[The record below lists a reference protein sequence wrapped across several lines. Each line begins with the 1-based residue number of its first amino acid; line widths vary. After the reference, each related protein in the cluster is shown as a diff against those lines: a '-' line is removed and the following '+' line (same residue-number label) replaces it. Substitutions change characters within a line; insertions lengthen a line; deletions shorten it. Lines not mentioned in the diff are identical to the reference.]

1 MTRFDRNE
9 NSDMQHSRR
18 LRFQYTVHTNS
29 KFTWIANRKSSKMRK
44 ANQLNLRTMSLSHPI
59 QTQFEIK
66 NVEDSI
72 EHRVRLFHH
81 FFTAIAQR
89 APAGRLSGFHRHF
102 ELRLRQLVIF
112 TATTTA
118 IAIATVSKTT
128 TTTAST
134 DIVATSTTKR
144 LLLPRRESHRDI
156 HDEYQ
161 LLLLQLL
168 VLLLLVLPMLFL
180 PSPLRRTATTSKTYV
195 DDSQPVTVVF

>member
-1 MTRFDRNE
+1 
-9 NSDMQHSRR
+9 
-18 LRFQYTVHTNS
+18 
-29 KFTWIANRKSSKMRK
+29 MRK

-112 TATTTA
+112 TATSTA
-118 IAIATVSKTT
+118 IAIATVSKT

-168 VLLLLVLPMLFL
+168 VLLLLVLL
-180 PSPLRRTATTSKTYV
+180 
-195 DDSQPVTVVF
+195 